1 MNQMEIQPLK
11 PGDRFLPEREH
22 LSGHGRSKKAGPPP
36 GFIATKGPEKV
47 TISAIDFSEKEFQE
61 KDISKVQDLSP
72 ILRAA
77 KRSG

>member
-1 MNQMEIQPLK
+1 MEIQPLK

-22 LSGHGRSKKAGPPP
+22 LSGHGRTKKAGLPP
-36 GFIATKGPEKV
+36 GFIATEGAEKV
-47 TISAIDFSEKEFQE
+47 TISARLQREGISGE
-61 KDISKVQDLSP
+61 DISNVQDLAP